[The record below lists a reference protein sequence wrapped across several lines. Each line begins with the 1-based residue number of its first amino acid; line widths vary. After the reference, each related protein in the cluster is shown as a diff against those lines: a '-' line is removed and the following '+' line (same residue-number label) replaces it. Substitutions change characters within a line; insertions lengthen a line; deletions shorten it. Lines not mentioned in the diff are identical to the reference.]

1 MAETDLTKAL
11 SECYEA
17 AKSGYELAS
26 DEKSALDNILRSAED
41 TIRET
46 AIEYKASPCEV
57 IGLGETL
64 EGQLSDIQQSVDNLR
79 LSFTEDLEALKD
91 T

>member
-26 DEKSALDNILRSAED
+26 DERAVLDGILTSAEEK
-41 TIRET
+41 IRET

-57 IGLGETL
+57 IGIGETL
-64 EGQLSDIQQSVDNLR
+64 EGQLV
-79 LSFTEDLEALKD
+79 
-91 T
+91 